1 MGGALNDTRHRVK
14 KTVAGRHRR
23 IVPRTGIHSPGVRVA
38 VRPAPCSRPSH
49 RPGTNDPRITRL
61 ASRRR
66 ADTRGYPLVI
76 K

>member
-1 MGGALNDTRHRVK
+1 MGGALNDARHRIK

-38 VRPAPCSRPSH
+38 VRPTPCSRPSH

-61 ASRRR
+61 ASRGR
-66 ADTRGYPLVI
+66 AGATADPLVI

>member
-23 IVPRTGIHSPGVRVA
+23 IVSRAGIHSLGARVA
-38 VRPAPCSRPSH
+38 ARPTPCSRPPH
-49 RPGTNDPRITRL
+49 GAGTNGPRIVRL
-61 ASRRR
+61 GSRGR